1 MLLIILVLYFILSR
15 LNYIEFIKFLR
26 NNRKMFNFK
35 VKIKEKEENR
45 NIKFI
50 NPSLQGK
57 NKDIVDKIKSLES
70 ITNVIEGMK
79 KIGRMSRLNSTNL
92 IQNESKE
99 HFYFSKQISVLEEV
113 WRFSKRKS
121 YFN

>member
-1 MLLIILVLYFILSR
+1 
-15 LNYIEFIKFLR
+15 
-26 NNRKMFNFK
+26 MFNFK